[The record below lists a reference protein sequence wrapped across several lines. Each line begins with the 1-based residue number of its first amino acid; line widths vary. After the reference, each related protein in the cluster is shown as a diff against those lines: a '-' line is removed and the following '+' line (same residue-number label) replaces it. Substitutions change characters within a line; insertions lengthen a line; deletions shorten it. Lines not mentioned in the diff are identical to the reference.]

1 MQSLQ
6 HSAVTNE
13 LVQSVDD
20 EVYDSRRAF
29 IYWRRV
35 EEAKKHE
42 WRALAFG
49 KHFDFCSTL
58 KHLLLHEYMLQMV
71 MSCVSEMHIFS
82 QA

>member
-1 MQSLQ
+1 MQYVQ

-13 LVQSVDD
+13 RVQSLDD
-20 EVYDSRRAF
+20 EFYDSRRAF
-29 IYWRRV
+29 ICRRRV

-58 KHLLLHEYMLQMV
+58 KHLLLNEYMLQMV
-71 MSCVSEMHIFS
+71 MSCVSELHISS